1 MLNEFFFLL
10 RVHDFCC
17 LPFVSKTFSI
27 SSQHY
32 DFLPPLI
39 TEFSRQHP
47 QYPHFRIFE
56 STTAQ
61 ILDEVAQG
69 YSELDEYANLFFVC
83 TRQKV

>member
-1 MLNEFFFLL
+1 
-10 RVHDFCC
+10 
-17 LPFVSKTFSI
+17 
-27 SSQHY
+27 
-32 DFLPPLI
+32 FLPPLI

-69 YSELDEYANLFFVC
+69 YSELGIIYLNDKN
-83 TRQKV
+83 TKGIMQKLDKLHLQAIDLSDFQTHIYLRED